1 MPIMRAPPQPTDCLI
16 RSTIFNDDRSCRFE
30 LRVIWDVSKPLLGW
44 LLANPSWANETRPDM
59 TFQRVWKFTERD
71 GVYGGF
77 VIGNVVPVVDADAAA
92 ARQRVDHAYLN
103 NEGGPTVDMLA
114 IQHNAVHLRKLASEI
129 PEWCLAYGDVG
140 RSFGE
145 HAKWAVD
152 DLLAGGARFMVL
164 DVTGSGTP
172 KHPMARAL
180 HRIPDD
186 RPFHEFDVEAWSMGG
201 PIAALTP
208 PSGGRSLF

>member
-1 MPIMRAPPQPTDCLI
+1 MTGEIQRTAV
-16 RSTIFNDDRSCRFE
+16 FNDDRTCRVE
-30 LRVIWDVSKPLLGW
+30 LRVVWDETKPLLGW
-44 LLANPSWANETRPDM
+44 LLANPSWANESRPDM
-59 TFQRVWKFTERD
+59 TFQRVWKFTDRD

-77 VIGNVVPVVDADAAA
+77 VIGNVVPVVDADAKAA
-92 ARQRVDHAYLN
+92 KARVDLAYLN
-103 NEGGPTVDMLA
+103 DEKGKTVDMLA
-114 IQHNAVHLRKLASEI
+114 IEHNAVHLRKLAGEI
-129 PEWCLAYGDVG
+129 PDWCLAYGDVG

-145 HAKWAVD
+145 HANWAVD

-186 RPFHEFDVEAWSMGG
+186 RPFHEYDAAEKKMGG

-208 PSGGRSLF
+208 TPGGPSLF